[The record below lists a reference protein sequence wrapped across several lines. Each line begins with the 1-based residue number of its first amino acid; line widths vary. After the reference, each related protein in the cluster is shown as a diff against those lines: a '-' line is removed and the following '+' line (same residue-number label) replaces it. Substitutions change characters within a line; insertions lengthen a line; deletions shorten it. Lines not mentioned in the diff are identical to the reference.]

1 MVVKNEL
8 MCPGRKTKRGTT
20 AKTKQMCPGRKTK
33 RGTVA
38 KTKPPCPAGKST
50 KAKGRSYL
58 IKSKLKSLSLYTK
71 TILMIITITLIIN
84 LVAFSQSFCDFY
96 TKHIYRHIANV
107 ISRVTDILPFNLG
120 EMMMYLAMIMVV
132 IMIVALL
139 ALLITLSVRKL
150 AALCNKKGNG
160 LFYMKFKHGVA
171 IYMKVILATIVVTA
185 LIYTLNWFIPFRGT
199 GAQVVAD
206 MNMEA
211 TAKNNAG
218 ANDDTSKKA
227 TVEESAKTNE
237 NESGDKGV
245 GASTQSEYTTEDLFA
260 LRTILVNNINSLAEQ
275 VDRDEN
281 GYIKQDEDMY
291 EEVVKAMQ
299 GLSDIYPILGGYY
312 PKVKL
317 AYCSDILD
325 FMGIGGYTYPYTM
338 EVTINK
344 YTTYMDCGP
353 LVAHEMAHHK
363 GFYTERDA
371 NFISFIAGINS
382 DSKLLAYSSYRYIL
396 SYVTDECYNAAN
408 EMYDK
413 DPEGTLEFLNKQPE
427 LSIRVELDDQHNTEE
442 YQENYEANVNK
453 ALEENV
459 SQAAESVADV
469 GWDTQADLLEEKNYD
484 GVVLMLLKY
493 YFP

>member
-1 MVVKNEL
+1 MFRRALTSKH
-8 MCPGRKTKRGTT
+8 
-20 AKTKQMCPGRKTK
+20 
-33 RGTVA
+33 
-38 KTKPPCPAGKST
+38 T

-84 LVAFSQSFCDFY
+84 LVAFSRSFCDFY
-96 TKHIYRHIANV
+96 TKHIYHHIANV
-107 ISRVTDILPFNLG
+107 ISRVTGILPFNLG
-120 EMMMYLAMIMVV
+120 EIMMYLVMIMAV

-139 ALLITLSVRKL
+139 ALLIVLLVRRL
-150 AALCNKKGNG
+150 AAVYNKKSIG
-160 LFYMKFKHGVA
+160 LFYKKFRHCVA
-171 IYMKVILATIVVTA
+171 VYMKVILATLVVTA
-185 LIYTLNWFIPFRGT
+185 LIYTLNWFIPFRGS

-206 MNMEA
+206 MNVEA
-211 TAKNNAG
+211 TAENNAG
-218 ANDDTSKKA
+218 ANDNISPEATAGERTKANENVSGDNGVDTSD
-227 TVEESAKTNE
+227 ER
-237 NESGDKGV
+237 
-245 GASTQSEYTTEDLFA
+245 EYTTEDLFS
-260 LRTILVNNINSLAEQ
+260 LRAILVNNINSLAEQ

-291 EEVVKAMQ
+291 EEVVKAME
-299 GLSDIYPILGGYY
+299 GLSDIYPILDGYY

-338 EVTINK
+338 EVTVNK
-344 YTTYMDCGP
+344 YTTYMDYGP

-371 NFISFIAGINS
+371 NFISFLAGTNS
-382 DSKLLAYSSYRYIL
+382 DSRLLAYSSYRYIL
-396 SYVTDECYNAAN
+396 SYVTDECYTAAN
-408 EMYDK
+408 EMYNK

-427 LSIRVELDDQHNTEE
+427 LSDQVKLDDQHNIEE
-442 YQENYEANVNK
+442 YQKNYEANVNK

>member
-1 MVVKNEL
+1 MFRRALTSKH
-8 MCPGRKTKRGTT
+8 
-20 AKTKQMCPGRKTK
+20 
-33 RGTVA
+33 
-38 KTKPPCPAGKST
+38 T

-84 LVAFSQSFCDFY
+84 LVAFSRSFCDFY
-96 TKHIYRHIANV
+96 TKHIYHHIANV
-107 ISRVTDILPFNLG
+107 ISRVTGILPFNLG
-120 EMMMYLAMIMVV
+120 EIMMYLVMIMAV

-139 ALLITLSVRKL
+139 ALLIVLLVRRL
-150 AALCNKKGNG
+150 AAVYNKKSIG
-160 LFYMKFKHGVA
+160 LFYKKLRHCVA
-171 IYMKVILATIVVTA
+171 VYMKVILATLVVTA
-185 LIYTLNWFIPFRGT
+185 LIYTLNWFIPFRGS

-206 MNMEA
+206 MNVEA
-211 TAKNNAG
+211 TSGESTK
-218 ANDDTSKKA
+218 ANENMSGDHGVDTSD
-227 TVEESAKTNE
+227 ER
-237 NESGDKGV
+237 
-245 GASTQSEYTTEDLFA
+245 EYTTEDLFS
-260 LRTILVNNINSLAEQ
+260 LRAILINNINSLAEQ

-281 GYIKQDEDMY
+281 GYIKQDENMY
-291 EEVVKAMQ
+291 EEVVKAME
-299 GLSDIYPILGGYY
+299 GLSDIYPILDGYY

-338 EVTINK
+338 EVTVNK
-344 YTTYMDCGP
+344 YTTYMDYGP

-371 NFISFIAGINS
+371 NFIAFLAGTNS
-382 DSKLLAYSSYRYIL
+382 DSGLLAYSSYRYIL
-396 SYVTDECYNAAN
+396 SYVTDECYTAAN
-408 EMYDK
+408 EMYNK
-413 DPEGTLEFLNKQPE
+413 DPEGTLEYLNKQPK
-427 LSIRVELDDQHNTEE
+427 LSALVELDDQHNTEE

>member
-1 MVVKNEL
+1 
-8 MCPGRKTKRGTT
+8 
-20 AKTKQMCPGRKTK
+20 
-33 RGTVA
+33 
-38 KTKPPCPAGKST
+38 
-50 KAKGRSYL
+50 
-58 IKSKLKSLSLYTK
+58 
-71 TILMIITITLIIN
+71 MIITITLIIN
-84 LVAFSQSFCDFY
+84 LVAFSRSFCDFY
-96 TKHIYRHIANV
+96 TKHIYHHIANV
-107 ISRVTDILPFNLG
+107 ISRVTGILPFNLG
-120 EMMMYLAMIMVV
+120 EIMMYLVMIMAV

-139 ALLITLSVRKL
+139 TLFIVLLVRRL
-150 AALCNKKGNG
+150 AAVYNKKSIG
-160 LFYMKFKHGVA
+160 LFYKKFRHCVA
-171 IYMKVILATIVVTA
+171 VYMKVILATLVVTA
-185 LIYTLNWFIPFRGT
+185 LIYTLNWFIPFRGS

-206 MNMEA
+206 MNVEA
-211 TAKNNAG
+211 TTENNAG
-218 ANDDTSKKA
+218 ANDNISPEATAGESTKANENVSGDNGVDTSD
-227 TVEESAKTNE
+227 ER
-237 NESGDKGV
+237 
-245 GASTQSEYTTEDLFA
+245 EYTTEDLFS
-260 LRTILVNNINSLAEQ
+260 LRAILINNINSLAEQ

-291 EEVVKAMQ
+291 EEVVKAME
-299 GLSDIYPILGGYY
+299 GLSDIYPILDGYY

-344 YTTYMDCGP
+344 YTTYMDYGP

-363 GFYTERDA
+363 GFYAERDA
-371 NFISFIAGINS
+371 NFISFLAGTNS
-382 DSKLLAYSSYRYIL
+382 DSRLLAYSSYRYIL
-396 SYVTDECYNAAN
+396 SYVTDECYTAAN
-408 EMYDK
+408 EMYNK

-427 LSIRVELDDQHNTEE
+427 LSGRVKLDDQHNIEE
-442 YQENYEANVNK
+442 YQKNYEANVNK

>member
-1 MVVKNEL
+1 MFRRAL
-8 MCPGRKTKRGTT
+8 IS
-20 AKTKQMCPGRKTK
+20 
-33 RGTVA
+33 
-38 KTKPPCPAGKST
+38 KPT

-84 LVAFSQSFCDFY
+84 LVAFSRSFCDFY
-96 TKHIYRHIANV
+96 TKHIYHHIANV
-107 ISRVTDILPFNLG
+107 ISRVTGILPFNLG
-120 EMMMYLAMIMVV
+120 EIMMYLVMIMAV

-139 ALLITLSVRKL
+139 ALLIVLLVRRL
-150 AALCNKKGNG
+150 AAVYNKKSIG
-160 LFYMKFKHGVA
+160 LFYKKFRHCVA
-171 IYMKVILATIVVTA
+171 VYMKVILATLVVTA
-185 LIYTLNWFIPFRGT
+185 LIYTLNWFIPFRGS

-206 MNMEA
+206 MNVEA
-211 TAKNNAG
+211 TAENNAG
-218 ANDDTSKKA
+218 ANDNISPEATAGESTKANENVSGDNGVDTSD
-227 TVEESAKTNE
+227 ER
-237 NESGDKGV
+237 
-245 GASTQSEYTTEDLFA
+245 EYTTEDLFS
-260 LRTILVNNINSLAEQ
+260 LRAILINNINSLAEQ

-281 GYIKQDEDMY
+281 GYIKQEEDMY
-291 EEVVKAMQ
+291 EEVVKAME
-299 GLSDIYPILGGYY
+299 GLSDIYPILDGYY

-344 YTTYMDCGP
+344 YTTYMDYGP

-371 NFISFIAGINS
+371 NFISFLAGTNS
-382 DSKLLAYSSYRYIL
+382 DSRLLAYSAYRYIL
-396 SYVTDECYNAAN
+396 SYVTDECYTAAN

-427 LSIRVELDDQHNTEE
+427 LSARVKLDDQHNIEE
-442 YQENYEANVNK
+442 YQKNYEANVNK

-459 SQAAESVADV
+459 SRAAKSVADV

>member
-1 MVVKNEL
+1 MFRRAL
-8 MCPGRKTKRGTT
+8 TS
-20 AKTKQMCPGRKTK
+20 
-33 RGTVA
+33 
-38 KTKPPCPAGKST
+38 KPT

-84 LVAFSQSFCDFY
+84 LVAFSRSFCDFY
-96 TKHIYRHIANV
+96 TKHIYHHIANA
-107 ISRVTDILPFNLG
+107 ISRVTGILPFNLG
-120 EMMMYLAMIMVV
+120 EIMMYLVMIMAV

-139 ALLITLSVRKL
+139 ALFIVLLVRRL
-150 AALCNKKGNG
+150 AAVYNKKSIG
-160 LFYMKFKHGVA
+160 LFYKKFRHCVA
-171 IYMKVILATIVVTA
+171 VYMKVILATLVVTA
-185 LIYTLNWFIPFRGT
+185 LIYTLNWFIPFRGS

-206 MNMEA
+206 MNVEA
-211 TAKNNAG
+211 TAENNAG
-218 ANDDTSKKA
+218 ANDNISPEATAGESTKANENVSGDNGVDTSD
-227 TVEESAKTNE
+227 ER
-237 NESGDKGV
+237 
-245 GASTQSEYTTEDLFA
+245 EYTTEDLFT
-260 LRTILVNNINSLAEQ
+260 LRAILINNINSLAEQ

-281 GYIKQDEDMY
+281 GYIKKDEDMY
-291 EEVVKAMQ
+291 EEVVKAME
-299 GLSDIYPILGGYY
+299 GLSDIYPILDGYY

-344 YTTYMDCGP
+344 YTTYMDYGP

-371 NFISFIAGINS
+371 NFISFLAGTNS
-382 DSKLLAYSSYRYIL
+382 DSRLLAYSSYRYIL
-396 SYVTDECYNAAN
+396 SYVTDECYTAAN
-408 EMYDK
+408 EMYNK

-427 LSIRVELDDQHNTEE
+427 LSARVKLDDQHNIEE
-442 YQENYEANVNK
+442 YQKNYEANVNK

>member
-1 MVVKNEL
+1 MFRRAL
-8 MCPGRKTKRGTT
+8 TS
-20 AKTKQMCPGRKTK
+20 
-33 RGTVA
+33 
-38 KTKPPCPAGKST
+38 KPT

-71 TILMIITITLIIN
+71 TILVIITITLIIN
-84 LVAFSQSFCDFY
+84 LVAFSRSFCDFY
-96 TKHIYRHIANV
+96 TKHIYHYIANV
-107 ISRVTDILPFNLG
+107 ISRVTGILPFNLG
-120 EMMMYLAMIMVV
+120 EIMMYLVMFMAV

-139 ALLITLSVRKL
+139 TLFIVLLVRRL
-150 AALCNKKGNG
+150 AAVYNKKSIG
-160 LFYMKFKHGVA
+160 LFYKKFRHCVA
-171 IYMKVILATIVVTA
+171 VYMKVILATLVVTA
-185 LIYTLNWFIPFRGT
+185 LIYTLNWFIPFRGS

-206 MNMEA
+206 MNVEA
-211 TAKNNAG
+211 TAENNAG
-218 ANDDTSKKA
+218 ANDNISPEATAGERIKANENVSDDNGVDTSD
-227 TVEESAKTNE
+227 ER
-237 NESGDKGV
+237 
-245 GASTQSEYTTEDLFA
+245 EYTTEDLFS
-260 LRTILVNNINSLAEQ
+260 LRAILINNINSLAEQ

-281 GYIKQDEDMY
+281 GYIKQEEDMY
-291 EEVVKAMQ
+291 EEVVKAME
-299 GLSDIYPILGGYY
+299 GLSDIYPILDGYY

-344 YTTYMDCGP
+344 YTTYMDYGP

-371 NFISFIAGINS
+371 NFISFLAGTNS
-382 DSKLLAYSSYRYIL
+382 DSRLLAYSSYRYIL
-396 SYVTDECYNAAN
+396 SYVTDECYTAAN
-408 EMYDK
+408 EMYNK

-427 LSIRVELDDQHNTEE
+427 LSARVKLDDQHNIEE
-442 YQENYEANVNK
+442 YQKNYEANVNK

>member
-1 MVVKNEL
+1 MFRRALTSKH
-8 MCPGRKTKRGTT
+8 
-20 AKTKQMCPGRKTK
+20 
-33 RGTVA
+33 
-38 KTKPPCPAGKST
+38 T

-84 LVAFSQSFCDFY
+84 LVAFSRSFCDFY
-96 TKHIYRHIANV
+96 TKHIYHHIANV
-107 ISRVTDILPFNLG
+107 ISRVTGILPFNLG
-120 EMMMYLAMIMVV
+120 EIMMYLVMIMAV

-139 ALLITLSVRKL
+139 ALLIVLSVRRL
-150 AALCNKKGNG
+150 AAVYNRKSIG
-160 LFYMKFKHGVA
+160 LFYKKFRHCVA
-171 IYMKVILATIVVTA
+171 VYMKVILATLVVTA
-185 LIYTLNWFIPFRGT
+185 LIYTLNWFIPFRGS

-206 MNMEA
+206 MNVEA
-211 TAKNNAG
+211 TSGESTK
-218 ANDDTSKKA
+218 ANENMSGDHGVDTSD
-227 TVEESAKTNE
+227 ER
-237 NESGDKGV
+237 
-245 GASTQSEYTTEDLFA
+245 EYTTEDLFS
-260 LRTILVNNINSLAEQ
+260 LRAILINNINSLAEQ

-291 EEVVKAMQ
+291 EEVVKAME
-299 GLSDIYPILGGYY
+299 GLSDIYPILDGYY

-344 YTTYMDCGP
+344 YTTYMDYGP

-371 NFISFIAGINS
+371 NFISFLAGINS

-396 SYVTDECYNAAN
+396 GYVTDECYTAAN
-408 EMYDK
+408 EMYNK
-413 DPEGTLEFLNKQPE
+413 DPEGTLEYLNKQPK
-427 LSIRVELDDQHNTEE
+427 LSALVELDDQHNTEE

>member
-1 MVVKNEL
+1 MFRRALTSKH
-8 MCPGRKTKRGTT
+8 
-20 AKTKQMCPGRKTK
+20 
-33 RGTVA
+33 
-38 KTKPPCPAGKST
+38 T

-84 LVAFSQSFCDFY
+84 LVAFSRSFCDFY
-96 TKHIYRHIANV
+96 TKHIYHHIANV
-107 ISRVTDILPFNLG
+107 ISRVTGILPFNLG
-120 EMMMYLAMIMVV
+120 EIMMYLVMIMAV

-139 ALLITLSVRKL
+139 ALLIVLLVRRL
-150 AALCNKKGNG
+150 AAVYNKKSIG
-160 LFYMKFKHGVA
+160 LFYKKFRHCVA
-171 IYMKVILATIVVTA
+171 VYMKVILATLVVTA
-185 LIYTLNWFIPFRGT
+185 LIYTLNWFIPFRGS

-206 MNMEA
+206 MNVEA
-211 TAKNNAG
+211 TSGESTK
-218 ANDDTSKKA
+218 ANENMSGDHGVDTSD
-227 TVEESAKTNE
+227 ER
-237 NESGDKGV
+237 
-245 GASTQSEYTTEDLFA
+245 EYTTEDLFS
-260 LRTILVNNINSLAEQ
+260 LRAILINNINSLAEQ

-291 EEVVKAMQ
+291 EEVVKAME
-299 GLSDIYPILGGYY
+299 GLSDIYPILDGYY

-344 YTTYMDCGP
+344 YTTYMDYGP

-371 NFISFIAGINS
+371 NFIAFLAGTNS
-382 DSKLLAYSSYRYIL
+382 DSGLLAYSSYRYIL
-396 SYVTDECYNAAN
+396 GYVTDECYNAAN

-413 DPEGTLEFLNKQPE
+413 DPEGTLEYLNKQPK
-427 LSIRVELDDQHNTEE
+427 LSALVELDDQHNTEE

>member
-1 MVVKNEL
+1 MFRRAL
-8 MCPGRKTKRGTT
+8 IS
-20 AKTKQMCPGRKTK
+20 
-33 RGTVA
+33 
-38 KTKPPCPAGKST
+38 KPT

-84 LVAFSQSFCDFY
+84 LVAFSRSFCDFY
-96 TKHIYRHIANV
+96 TKHIYHHIANV
-107 ISRVTDILPFNLG
+107 ISRVTGILPFNLG
-120 EMMMYLAMIMVV
+120 EIMMYLVMIMAV

-139 ALLITLSVRKL
+139 AFLIVLLVRRL
-150 AALCNKKGNG
+150 AAVYNKKSIG
-160 LFYMKFKHGVA
+160 LFYKKFRHCVA
-171 IYMKVILATIVVTA
+171 VYMKVILATLVVTA
-185 LIYTLNWFIPFRGT
+185 LIYTLNWFIPFRGS

-206 MNMEA
+206 MNVEA
-211 TAKNNAG
+211 TAENNAG
-218 ANDDTSKKA
+218 ANDNISPEATAGESTKANENVSDDNGVDTSD
-227 TVEESAKTNE
+227 ER
-237 NESGDKGV
+237 
-245 GASTQSEYTTEDLFA
+245 EYTTEDLFS
-260 LRTILVNNINSLAEQ
+260 LRAILINNINSLAEQ

-281 GYIKQDEDMY
+281 GYIKQEEDMY
-291 EEVVKAMQ
+291 EEVVKAME
-299 GLSDIYPILGGYY
+299 GLSDIYPILDGYY

-344 YTTYMDCGP
+344 YTTYMDYGP

-371 NFISFIAGINS
+371 NFISFLAGMNS
-382 DSKLLAYSSYRYIL
+382 DSRLLAYSSYRYIL
-396 SYVTDECYNAAN
+396 SYVTDECYTAAN
-408 EMYDK
+408 EMYNK

-427 LSIRVELDDQHNTEE
+427 LSARVKLDDQHNIEE
-442 YQENYEANVNK
+442 YQKNYEANVNK

-459 SQAAESVADV
+459 SRAAKSVADV

>member
-1 MVVKNEL
+1 
-8 MCPGRKTKRGTT
+8 
-20 AKTKQMCPGRKTK
+20 
-33 RGTVA
+33 
-38 KTKPPCPAGKST
+38 
-50 KAKGRSYL
+50 
-58 IKSKLKSLSLYTK
+58 
-71 TILMIITITLIIN
+71 MIITITLIIN
-84 LVAFSQSFCDFY
+84 LVAFSRSFCDFY
-96 TKHIYRHIANV
+96 TKHIYHHIANV
-107 ISRVTDILPFNLG
+107 ISRVTGILPFNLG
-120 EMMMYLAMIMVV
+120 EIMMYLVMIMAV

-139 ALLITLSVRKL
+139 ALLIVLLVRRL
-150 AALCNKKGNG
+150 AAVYNKKSIG
-160 LFYMKFKHGVA
+160 LFYKKFRHCVA
-171 IYMKVILATIVVTA
+171 VYMKVILATLVVTA
-185 LIYTLNWFIPFRGT
+185 LIYTLNWFIPFRGS

-206 MNMEA
+206 MNVEA
-211 TAKNNAG
+211 TAGESTK
-218 ANDDTSKKA
+218 ANENVSGDNGVDTSD
-227 TVEESAKTNE
+227 ER
-237 NESGDKGV
+237 
-245 GASTQSEYTTEDLFA
+245 EYTTEDLFS
-260 LRTILVNNINSLAEQ
+260 LRAILINNINSLAEQ

-291 EEVVKAMQ
+291 EEVVKAME
-299 GLSDIYPILGGYY
+299 GLSDIYPILDGYY

-344 YTTYMDCGP
+344 YTTYMDYGP

-363 GFYTERDA
+363 GFYAERDA
-371 NFISFIAGINS
+371 NFISFLAGTNS
-382 DSKLLAYSSYRYIL
+382 DSRLLAYSSYRYIL
-396 SYVTDECYNAAN
+396 SYVTDECYTAAN
-408 EMYDK
+408 EMYNK

-427 LSIRVELDDQHNTEE
+427 LSGRVKLDDQHNIEE
-442 YQENYEANVNK
+442 YQKNYEANVNK

>member
-1 MVVKNEL
+1 
-8 MCPGRKTKRGTT
+8 
-20 AKTKQMCPGRKTK
+20 
-33 RGTVA
+33 
-38 KTKPPCPAGKST
+38 
-50 KAKGRSYL
+50 
-58 IKSKLKSLSLYTK
+58 
-71 TILMIITITLIIN
+71 
-84 LVAFSQSFCDFY
+84 
-96 TKHIYRHIANV
+96 
-107 ISRVTDILPFNLG
+107 
-120 EMMMYLAMIMVV
+120 MMYLVMIMAV

-139 ALLITLSVRKL
+139 TLFIVLLVRRL
-150 AALCNKKGNG
+150 AAVYNKKSIG
-160 LFYMKFKHGVA
+160 LFYKKFRHCVA
-171 IYMKVILATIVVTA
+171 VYMKVILATLVVTA
-185 LIYTLNWFIPFRGT
+185 LIYTLNWFIPFRGS

-206 MNMEA
+206 MNVEA
-211 TAKNNAG
+211 TTENNAG
-218 ANDDTSKKA
+218 ANDNISPEATAGESTKANENVSGDNGVDTSD
-227 TVEESAKTNE
+227 ER
-237 NESGDKGV
+237 
-245 GASTQSEYTTEDLFA
+245 EYTTEDLFS
-260 LRTILVNNINSLAEQ
+260 LRAILINNINSLAEQ

-291 EEVVKAMQ
+291 EEVVKAME
-299 GLSDIYPILGGYY
+299 GLSDIYPILDGYY

-344 YTTYMDCGP
+344 YTTYMDYGP

-363 GFYTERDA
+363 GFYAERDA
-371 NFISFIAGINS
+371 NFISFLAGTNS
-382 DSKLLAYSSYRYIL
+382 DSRLLAYSSYRYIL
-396 SYVTDECYNAAN
+396 SYVTDECYTAAN
-408 EMYDK
+408 EMYNK

-427 LSIRVELDDQHNTEE
+427 LSGRVKLDDQHNIEE
-442 YQENYEANVNK
+442 YQKNYEANVNK

>member
-1 MVVKNEL
+1 MFRRALTSKH
-8 MCPGRKTKRGTT
+8 
-20 AKTKQMCPGRKTK
+20 
-33 RGTVA
+33 
-38 KTKPPCPAGKST
+38 T

-84 LVAFSQSFCDFY
+84 LVAFSRSFCDFY
-96 TKHIYRHIANV
+96 TKHIYHHIANV
-107 ISRVTDILPFNLG
+107 ISRVTGILPFNLG
-120 EMMMYLAMIMVV
+120 EIMMYLVMIMAV

-139 ALLITLSVRKL
+139 ALLIVLLVRRL
-150 AALCNKKGNG
+150 AAVYNKKSIG
-160 LFYMKFKHGVA
+160 LFYKKFRHCVA
-171 IYMKVILATIVVTA
+171 VYMKVILATLVVTA
-185 LIYTLNWFIPFRGT
+185 LIYTLNWFIPFRGS

-206 MNMEA
+206 MNVEA
-211 TAKNNAG
+211 TSGESTK
-218 ANDDTSKKA
+218 ANENMSGDHGVDTSD
-227 TVEESAKTNE
+227 ER
-237 NESGDKGV
+237 
-245 GASTQSEYTTEDLFA
+245 EYTTEDLFS
-260 LRTILVNNINSLAEQ
+260 LRAILINNINSLAEQ

-291 EEVVKAMQ
+291 EEVVKAME
-299 GLSDIYPILGGYY
+299 GLSDIYPILDGYY

-338 EVTINK
+338 EVTVNK
-344 YTTYMDCGP
+344 YTTYMDYGP

-371 NFISFIAGINS
+371 NFISFLAGTNS
-382 DSKLLAYSSYRYIL
+382 DSRLLAYSSYRYIL
-396 SYVTDECYNAAN
+396 SYVTDECYTAAN
-408 EMYDK
+408 EMYNK

-427 LSIRVELDDQHNTEE
+427 LSARVKLDDQHNIEE

>member
-1 MVVKNEL
+1 MFRRAL
-8 MCPGRKTKRGTT
+8 TS
-20 AKTKQMCPGRKTK
+20 
-33 RGTVA
+33 
-38 KTKPPCPAGKST
+38 KPT

-84 LVAFSQSFCDFY
+84 LVAFSRSFCDFY
-96 TKHIYRHIANV
+96 TKHIYHYIANV
-107 ISRVTDILPFNLG
+107 ISRVTGILPFNLG
-120 EMMMYLAMIMVV
+120 EIMMYLVM

-139 ALLITLSVRKL
+139 AFLIVLLVRRL
-150 AALCNKKGNG
+150 AAVYNKKSIG
-160 LFYMKFKHGVA
+160 LFYKKFRHCVA
-171 IYMKVILATIVVTA
+171 VYMKVILATLVVTA
-185 LIYTLNWFIPFRGT
+185 LIYTLNWFIPFRGS

-206 MNMEA
+206 MNVEA
-211 TAKNNAG
+211 TAGESTK
-218 ANDDTSKKA
+218 ANENVSDDNGVDTSD
-227 TVEESAKTNE
+227 ER
-237 NESGDKGV
+237 
-245 GASTQSEYTTEDLFA
+245 EYTTEDLFS
-260 LRTILVNNINSLAEQ
+260 LRAILINNINSLAEQ

-281 GYIKQDEDMY
+281 SYIKQEEDMY
-291 EEVVKAMQ
+291 EEVVKAME
-299 GLSDIYPILGGYY
+299 GLSDIYPILDGYY

-344 YTTYMDCGP
+344 YTTYMDYGP

-371 NFISFIAGINS
+371 NFISFLAGTNS
-382 DSKLLAYSSYRYIL
+382 DSRLLAYSSYRYIL
-396 SYVTDECYNAAN
+396 SYVTDECYTAAN
-408 EMYDK
+408 EMYNK

-427 LSIRVELDDQHNTEE
+427 LSARVKLDDQHNIEE
-442 YQENYEANVNK
+442 YQKNYEANVNK

-459 SQAAESVADV
+459 SRAAKSVADV

>member
-1 MVVKNEL
+1 MFRRALTSKH
-8 MCPGRKTKRGTT
+8 
-20 AKTKQMCPGRKTK
+20 
-33 RGTVA
+33 
-38 KTKPPCPAGKST
+38 T

-84 LVAFSQSFCDFY
+84 LVAFSRSFCDFY
-96 TKHIYRHIANV
+96 TKHIYHHIANV
-107 ISRVTDILPFNLG
+107 ISRVTGILPFNLG
-120 EMMMYLAMIMVV
+120 EIMMYLVMIMAV

-139 ALLITLSVRKL
+139 ALLIVLLVRRL
-150 AALCNKKGNG
+150 AAVYKKKSIG
-160 LFYMKFKHGVA
+160 LFYKKFRHCVA
-171 IYMKVILATIVVTA
+171 VYMKVILATLVVTA
-185 LIYTLNWFIPFRGT
+185 LIYTLNWFIPFRGS

-206 MNMEA
+206 MNVEA
-211 TAKNNAG
+211 TAENNAR
-218 ANDDTSKKA
+218 ANDNISPEATAGESTKANENVSGDNGVDTSD
-227 TVEESAKTNE
+227 ER
-237 NESGDKGV
+237 
-245 GASTQSEYTTEDLFA
+245 EYTTEDLFF
-260 LRTILVNNINSLAEQ
+260 LRAILINNINSLAEQ

-291 EEVVKAMQ
+291 EEVVKAME
-299 GLSDIYPILGGYY
+299 GLSDIYPILDGYY

-338 EVTINK
+338 EVTVNK
-344 YTTYMDCGP
+344 YTTYMDYGP

-371 NFISFIAGINS
+371 NFISFLAGTNS
-382 DSKLLAYSSYRYIL
+382 DSRLLAYSSYRYIL
-396 SYVTDECYNAAN
+396 SYVTDECYTAAN
-408 EMYDK
+408 EMYNK

-427 LSIRVELDDQHNTEE
+427 LSARVKLDDQHNIEE

-459 SQAAESVADV
+459 SQAAGSVADV
-469 GWDTQADLLEEKNYD
+469 GWDTQADLLEEKNYG

>member
-1 MVVKNEL
+1 MFRRALTSKL
-8 MCPGRKTKRGTT
+8 
-20 AKTKQMCPGRKTK
+20 
-33 RGTVA
+33 
-38 KTKPPCPAGKST
+38 T

-84 LVAFSQSFCDFY
+84 LVAFSRSFCDFY
-96 TKHIYRHIANV
+96 TKHIYHHIANV
-107 ISRVTDILPFNLG
+107 ISRVTGILPFNLG
-120 EMMMYLAMIMVV
+120 EIMMYLVMIMAV

-139 ALLITLSVRKL
+139 ALLIVLLVRRL
-150 AALCNKKGNG
+150 AAVYNKKSIG
-160 LFYMKFKHGVA
+160 LFYKKFRHCVA
-171 IYMKVILATIVVTA
+171 VYMKVILATLVVTA
-185 LIYTLNWFIPFRGT
+185 LIYTLNWFIPFRGS

-206 MNMEA
+206 MNVEA
-211 TAKNNAG
+211 TAENNAG
-218 ANDDTSKKA
+218 ANDNISPEATVGESTKANENVSGDNGVDTSD
-227 TVEESAKTNE
+227 ER
-237 NESGDKGV
+237 
-245 GASTQSEYTTEDLFA
+245 EYTTEDLFS
-260 LRTILVNNINSLAEQ
+260 LRAILINNINSLAEQ

-291 EEVVKAMQ
+291 EEVVKAME
-299 GLSDIYPILGGYY
+299 GLSDIYPILDGYY
-312 PKVKL
+312 PNVKL

-344 YTTYMDCGP
+344 YTTYMDYGP

-371 NFISFIAGINS
+371 NFISFLAGTNS
-382 DSKLLAYSSYRYIL
+382 DSRLLAYSSYRYIL
-396 SYVTDECYNAAN
+396 SYVTDECYTAAN
-408 EMYDK
+408 EMYNK

-427 LSIRVELDDQHNTEE
+427 LSDRVKLDDQHNIEE
-442 YQENYEANVNK
+442 YQKNYEANVNK

>member
-1 MVVKNEL
+1 MFRRALTSKH
-8 MCPGRKTKRGTT
+8 
-20 AKTKQMCPGRKTK
+20 
-33 RGTVA
+33 
-38 KTKPPCPAGKST
+38 T

-84 LVAFSQSFCDFY
+84 LVAFSRSFCDFY
-96 TKHIYRHIANV
+96 TKHIYHHIANV
-107 ISRVTDILPFNLG
+107 ISRVTGILPFNLG
-120 EMMMYLAMIMVV
+120 EIMMYLVMIMAV

-139 ALLITLSVRKL
+139 ALLIVLLVRRL
-150 AALCNKKGNG
+150 AAVYNKKSIG
-160 LFYMKFKHGVA
+160 LFYKKFRHCVSV
-171 IYMKVILATIVVTA
+171 YMKVILATLVVTA
-185 LIYTLNWFIPFRGT
+185 LIYTLNWFIPFRGS

-206 MNMEA
+206 MNVEA
-211 TAKNNAG
+211 TAENNAG
-218 ANDDTSKKA
+218 ANDNISPEATAGESTKANENVSGDNGVDTSD
-227 TVEESAKTNE
+227 ER
-237 NESGDKGV
+237 
-245 GASTQSEYTTEDLFA
+245 EYTTEDLFS
-260 LRTILVNNINSLAEQ
+260 LRAILINNINSLAEQ

-291 EEVVKAMQ
+291 EEVVKAMK
-299 GLSDIYPILGGYY
+299 GLSDIYPILDGYY

-344 YTTYMDCGP
+344 YTTYMDYGP

-363 GFYTERDA
+363 GFYAERDA
-371 NFISFIAGINS
+371 NFISFLAGTNS
-382 DSKLLAYSSYRYIL
+382 DSRLLAYSSYRYIL
-396 SYVTDECYNAAN
+396 SYVTDECYTAAN
-408 EMYDK
+408 EMYNK

-427 LSIRVELDDQHNTEE
+427 LSDRVKLDDQHNIEE
-442 YQENYEANVNK
+442 YQKNYEANVNK

>member
-1 MVVKNEL
+1 
-8 MCPGRKTKRGTT
+8 
-20 AKTKQMCPGRKTK
+20 
-33 RGTVA
+33 
-38 KTKPPCPAGKST
+38 
-50 KAKGRSYL
+50 
-58 IKSKLKSLSLYTK
+58 
-71 TILMIITITLIIN
+71 MIITITLIIN
-84 LVAFSQSFCDFY
+84 LVAFSRSFCDFY
-96 TKHIYRHIANV
+96 TKHIYHHIANV
-107 ISRVTDILPFNLG
+107 ISRVTGILPFNLG
-120 EMMMYLAMIMVV
+120 EIVMYLVMIMAV

-139 ALLITLSVRKL
+139 AFLIVLLVRRL
-150 AALCNKKGNG
+150 AAVYNKKSIG
-160 LFYMKFKHGVA
+160 LFYKKFRHCVA
-171 IYMKVILATIVVTA
+171 VYMKVILATLVVTA
-185 LIYTLNWFIPFRGT
+185 LIYTLNWFIPFRGS

-206 MNMEA
+206 MNVEA
-211 TAKNNAG
+211 TAGESTK
-218 ANDDTSKKA
+218 ANENVSDDNGVDTSD
-227 TVEESAKTNE
+227 ER
-237 NESGDKGV
+237 
-245 GASTQSEYTTEDLFA
+245 EYTTEDLFS
-260 LRTILVNNINSLAEQ
+260 LRAILINNINSLAEQ

-281 GYIKQDEDMY
+281 GYIKQEEDMY
-291 EEVVKAMQ
+291 EEVVKAME
-299 GLSDIYPILGGYY
+299 GLSDIYPILDGYY

-344 YTTYMDCGP
+344 YTTYMDYGP

-371 NFISFIAGINS
+371 NFISFLAGTNS
-382 DSKLLAYSSYRYIL
+382 DSRLLAYSSYRYIL
-396 SYVTDECYNAAN
+396 SYVTDECYTAAN

-427 LSIRVELDDQHNTEE
+427 LSARVKLDDQHNIEE
-442 YQENYEANVNK
+442 YQKNYEANVNK

-459 SQAAESVADV
+459 SRTAESVADV

>member
-1 MVVKNEL
+1 MFRRALTSKH
-8 MCPGRKTKRGTT
+8 
-20 AKTKQMCPGRKTK
+20 
-33 RGTVA
+33 
-38 KTKPPCPAGKST
+38 T

-84 LVAFSQSFCDFY
+84 LVAFSRSFCDFY
-96 TKHIYRHIANV
+96 TKHIYHHIANV
-107 ISRVTDILPFNLG
+107 ISRVTGILPFNLG
-120 EMMMYLAMIMVV
+120 EIMMYLVMIMAV
-132 IMIVALL
+132 IMIVALV
-139 ALLITLSVRKL
+139 ALLIVLLVRRL
-150 AALCNKKGNG
+150 AAVYNRKSIR
-160 LFYMKFKHGVA
+160 LFYKKFRHCVA
-171 IYMKVILATIVVTA
+171 VYMKVILATLVVTA
-185 LIYTLNWFIPFRGT
+185 LIYTLNWFIPFRGS

-206 MNMEA
+206 MNVEA
-211 TAKNNAG
+211 TAENNAG
-218 ANDDTSKKA
+218 ANDKISPEATAGESIKANENMSGNHGVDTSD
-227 TVEESAKTNE
+227 ER
-237 NESGDKGV
+237 
-245 GASTQSEYTTEDLFA
+245 EYTTEDLFS
-260 LRTILVNNINSLAEQ
+260 LRAILVNNINSLAEQ

-281 GYIKQDEDMY
+281 GYIKQDENMY
-291 EEVVKAMQ
+291 EEVVKAME
-299 GLSDIYPILGGYY
+299 GLSDIYPILDGYY

-344 YTTYMDCGP
+344 YTTYMDYGP

-371 NFISFIAGINS
+371 NFIAFLAGTNS
-382 DSKLLAYSSYRYIL
+382 DSGLLAYSSYRYIL
-396 SYVTDECYNAAN
+396 SYVTDECYTAAN
-408 EMYDK
+408 EMYNK
-413 DPEGTLEFLNKQPE
+413 DPEGTLEFLNKQPK
-427 LSIRVELDDQHNTEE
+427 LSARVKLDDQHNIEE

-459 SQAAESVADV
+459 SQAAGSVADV

>member
-1 MVVKNEL
+1 MFRRALTSKH
-8 MCPGRKTKRGTT
+8 
-20 AKTKQMCPGRKTK
+20 
-33 RGTVA
+33 
-38 KTKPPCPAGKST
+38 T

-84 LVAFSQSFCDFY
+84 LVAFSRSFCDFY
-96 TKHIYRHIANV
+96 TKHIYHHIANV
-107 ISRVTDILPFNLG
+107 ISRVTGILPFNLG
-120 EMMMYLAMIMVV
+120 EIMMYLVMIMAV

-139 ALLITLSVRKL
+139 ALLIVLSVRRL
-150 AALCNKKGNG
+150 AAVYNKKSIG
-160 LFYMKFKHGVA
+160 LFYKKFRHCVA
-171 IYMKVILATIVVTA
+171 VYMKVILATLVVTA
-185 LIYTLNWFIPFRGT
+185 LIYTLNWFIPFRGS

-206 MNMEA
+206 MNVEA
-211 TAKNNAG
+211 TSGESTK
-218 ANDDTSKKA
+218 ANENMSGDHGVDTSD
-227 TVEESAKTNE
+227 ER
-237 NESGDKGV
+237 
-245 GASTQSEYTTEDLFA
+245 EYTTEDLFS
-260 LRTILVNNINSLAEQ
+260 LRAILINNINSLAEQ

-281 GYIKQDEDMY
+281 GYIKQDENMY
-291 EEVVKAMQ
+291 EEVVKAME
-299 GLSDIYPILGGYY
+299 GLSDIYPILDGYY

-338 EVTINK
+338 EVTVNK
-344 YTTYMDCGP
+344 YTTYMDYGP

-371 NFISFIAGINS
+371 NFISFLAGTNS
-382 DSKLLAYSSYRYIL
+382 DSRLLAYSSYRYIL
-396 SYVTDECYNAAN
+396 SYVTDECYTAAN
-408 EMYDK
+408 EMYNK

-427 LSIRVELDDQHNTEE
+427 LSARVKLDDQHNIEE

-459 SQAAESVADV
+459 SQAAGSVADV
-469 GWDTQADLLEEKNYD
+469 GWDTQADLLEEKNYG

>member
-1 MVVKNEL
+1 MIK
-8 MCPGRKTKRGTT
+8 
-20 AKTKQMCPGRKTK
+20 
-33 RGTVA
+33 
-38 KTKPPCPAGKST
+38 GKF
-50 KAKGRSYL
+50 
-58 IKSKLKSLSLYTK
+58 KSLSLYTK
-71 TILMIITITLIIN
+71 TILIIIAITLIMN
-84 LVAFSQSFCDFY
+84 LVAFSRNLCDFY
-96 TKHIYRHIANV
+96 TKHIYYHIAN
-107 ISRVTDILPFNLG
+107 ILGRFTDVLPFNLG
-120 EMMMYLAMIMVV
+120 EIMMYLAIIMAAIV
-132 IMIVALL
+132 IVALL
-139 ALLITLSVRKL
+139 ALLIAGAVRKL
-150 AALCNKKGNG
+150 VAVYNKKSIGI
-160 LFYMKFKHGVA
+160 FYKKFKHCVA
-171 IYMKVILATIVVTA
+171 VYMKVILAMLVVAA

-211 TAKNNAG
+211 TAENNAG
-218 ANDDTSKKA
+218 ANYNTSSEVTAGETAKANENVSGDDGVDTSD
-227 TVEESAKTNE
+227 ER
-237 NESGDKGV
+237 
-245 GASTQSEYTTEDLFA
+245 EYTTEDLFN
-260 LRTILVNNINSLAEQ
+260 LRAILINNINSLAEQ

-291 EEVVKAMQ
+291 EEVVKAME
-299 GLSDIYPILGGYY
+299 GLSDIYPILDGYY

-344 YTTYMDCGP
+344 YTTYMDYGP

-371 NFISFIAGINS
+371 NFISFLAGTNS
-382 DSKLLAYSSYRYIL
+382 DSRLLAYSSYRYIL

-427 LSIRVELDDQHNTEE
+427 LSALVEFDDQHNAEE

-459 SQAAESVADV
+459 SRAAESVADV
-469 GWDTQADLLEEKNYD
+469 GWDTQADLLEEKNYG

>member
-1 MVVKNEL
+1 
-8 MCPGRKTKRGTT
+8 
-20 AKTKQMCPGRKTK
+20 
-33 RGTVA
+33 
-38 KTKPPCPAGKST
+38 
-50 KAKGRSYL
+50 
-58 IKSKLKSLSLYTK
+58 
-71 TILMIITITLIIN
+71 MIITITLIIN
-84 LVAFSQSFCDFY
+84 LVAFSRSFCDFY
-96 TKHIYRHIANV
+96 TKHIYHHIANV
-107 ISRVTDILPFNLG
+107 ISRVTGILPFNLG
-120 EMMMYLAMIMVV
+120 EIMMYLVMSMAV

-139 ALLITLSVRKL
+139 ALLIVLLVRRL
-150 AALCNKKGNG
+150 AAVYNKKSIG
-160 LFYMKFKHGVA
+160 LFYKKFRHCVA
-171 IYMKVILATIVVTA
+171 VYMKVILATLVVTA
-185 LIYTLNWFIPFRGT
+185 LIYTLNWFIPFRGS

-206 MNMEA
+206 MNVEA
-211 TAKNNAG
+211 TAENNAG
-218 ANDDTSKKA
+218 ANDNISPEVTAGERAKANENVSGDNGVDTSD
-227 TVEESAKTNE
+227 ER
-237 NESGDKGV
+237 
-245 GASTQSEYTTEDLFA
+245 EYTTEDLFS
-260 LRTILVNNINSLAEQ
+260 LRAILINNINSLAEQ

-281 GYIKQDEDMY
+281 GYIKQEEDMY
-291 EEVVKAMQ
+291 EEVVKAME
-299 GLSDIYPILGGYY
+299 GLSDIYPILDGYY

-344 YTTYMDCGP
+344 YTTYMDYGP

-371 NFISFIAGINS
+371 NFISFLAGTNS
-382 DSKLLAYSSYRYIL
+382 DSRLLAYSSYRYIL
-396 SYVTDECYNAAN
+396 SYVTDECYTSAN

-427 LSIRVELDDQHNTEE
+427 LSARVKLDDQHNIEE
-442 YQENYEANVNK
+442 YQKNYEANVNK

-459 SQAAESVADV
+459 SRAAKSVADV

>member
-1 MVVKNEL
+1 MFRRALTSKH
-8 MCPGRKTKRGTT
+8 
-20 AKTKQMCPGRKTK
+20 
-33 RGTVA
+33 
-38 KTKPPCPAGKST
+38 T

-84 LVAFSQSFCDFY
+84 LVAFSRSFCDFY
-96 TKHIYRHIANV
+96 TKHIYHHIANV
-107 ISRVTDILPFNLG
+107 ISRVTGILPFNLG
-120 EMMMYLAMIMVV
+120 EIMMYLVMIMAV

-139 ALLITLSVRKL
+139 ALLIVLLVRRL
-150 AALCNKKGNG
+150 AAVYNKKSIG
-160 LFYMKFKHGVA
+160 LFYKKFRHCVA
-171 IYMKVILATIVVTA
+171 VYMKVILATLVVTA
-185 LIYTLNWFIPFRGT
+185 LIYTLNWFIPFRGS
-199 GAQVVAD
+199 GAQLVAD
-206 MNMEA
+206 MNVEA
-211 TAKNNAG
+211 TSGESTK
-218 ANDDTSKKA
+218 ANENMSGDHGVDTSD
-227 TVEESAKTNE
+227 ER
-237 NESGDKGV
+237 
-245 GASTQSEYTTEDLFA
+245 EYTTEDLFS
-260 LRTILVNNINSLAEQ
+260 LRAILVNNINSLAEQ

-291 EEVVKAMQ
+291 EEVVKAME
-299 GLSDIYPILGGYY
+299 GLSDIYPILDGYY

-338 EVTINK
+338 EVTVNK
-344 YTTYMDCGP
+344 YTTYMDYGP

-371 NFISFIAGINS
+371 NFISFLAGTNS
-382 DSKLLAYSSYRYIL
+382 DSRLLAYSSYRYIL

-427 LSIRVELDDQHNTEE
+427 LSARVKLDDQHNIEE

>member
-1 MVVKNEL
+1 MFRCALASKH
-8 MCPGRKTKRGTT
+8 
-20 AKTKQMCPGRKTK
+20 
-33 RGTVA
+33 
-38 KTKPPCPAGKST
+38 T

-84 LVAFSQSFCDFY
+84 LVAFSRSFCDFY
-96 TKHIYRHIANV
+96 TKHIYYHIAN
-107 ISRVTDILPFNLG
+107 ILGRFTDVLPFNLG
-120 EMMMYLAMIMVV
+120 EIMMYLVMIMAV

-139 ALLITLSVRKL
+139 ALLIVLLVRRI
-150 AALCNKKGNG
+150 AAVYNKKSIG
-160 LFYMKFKHGVA
+160 LFYKKFRHCVA
-171 IYMKVILATIVVTA
+171 VYMKVILAMLVVAA

-211 TAKNNAG
+211 TAENNGG
-218 ANDDTSKKA
+218 ANYNTSSEVTAGETAKANENVNGDDGVDTSD
-227 TVEESAKTNE
+227 ER
-237 NESGDKGV
+237 
-245 GASTQSEYTTEDLFA
+245 EYTTEDLFN
-260 LRTILVNNINSLAEQ
+260 LRAILINNINSLAEQ

-291 EEVVKAMQ
+291 EEVVKAME
-299 GLSDIYPILGGYY
+299 GLSDIYPILDGYY

-338 EVTINK
+338 EVTVNK
-344 YTTYMDCGP
+344 YTTYMDYGP

-371 NFISFIAGINS
+371 NFISFLAGTNS
-382 DSKLLAYSSYRYIL
+382 DSGLLAYSSYRYIL
-396 SYVTDECYNAAN
+396 SYVTDECYTAAN
-408 EMYDK
+408 EMYNK

-427 LSIRVELDDQHNTEE
+427 LSARVKLDDQHNIEE

-459 SQAAESVADV
+459 SQAAGSVADV
-469 GWDTQADLLEEKNYD
+469 GWDTQADLLEEKNYG

>member
-1 MVVKNEL
+1 MFRRALTSKH
-8 MCPGRKTKRGTT
+8 
-20 AKTKQMCPGRKTK
+20 
-33 RGTVA
+33 
-38 KTKPPCPAGKST
+38 T

-84 LVAFSQSFCDFY
+84 LVAFSRSFCDFY
-96 TKHIYRHIANV
+96 TKHIYHHIANV
-107 ISRVTDILPFNLG
+107 ISRVTGILPFNLG
-120 EMMMYLAMIMVV
+120 EIMMYLVMIMAV

-139 ALLITLSVRKL
+139 ALLIVLSVRRL
-150 AALCNKKGNG
+150 AAVYNRKSIG
-160 LFYMKFKHGVA
+160 LFYKKFRHCVA
-171 IYMKVILATIVVTA
+171 VYMKVILATLVVTA
-185 LIYTLNWFIPFRGT
+185 LIYTLNWFIPFRGS

-206 MNMEA
+206 MNVEA
-211 TAKNNAG
+211 TSGESTK
-218 ANDDTSKKA
+218 ANENMSGDHGVDTSD
-227 TVEESAKTNE
+227 ER
-237 NESGDKGV
+237 
-245 GASTQSEYTTEDLFA
+245 EYTTEDLFS
-260 LRTILVNNINSLAEQ
+260 LRAILINNINSLAEQ

-281 GYIKQDEDMY
+281 GYIKQDENMY
-291 EEVVKAMQ
+291 EEVVKAME
-299 GLSDIYPILGGYY
+299 GLSDIYPILDGYY

-344 YTTYMDCGP
+344 YTTYMDYGP

-371 NFISFIAGINS
+371 NFISFLAGINS
-382 DSKLLAYSSYRYIL
+382 DSRLLAYSSYRYIL

-427 LSIRVELDDQHNTEE
+427 LSVRVKLDDQHNIEE

-459 SQAAESVADV
+459 SQAAGSVADV
-469 GWDTQADLLEEKNYD
+469 GWDTQADLLEEKNYG

>member
-1 MVVKNEL
+1 
-8 MCPGRKTKRGTT
+8 
-20 AKTKQMCPGRKTK
+20 
-33 RGTVA
+33 
-38 KTKPPCPAGKST
+38 
-50 KAKGRSYL
+50 
-58 IKSKLKSLSLYTK
+58 
-71 TILMIITITLIIN
+71 
-84 LVAFSQSFCDFY
+84 
-96 TKHIYRHIANV
+96 
-107 ISRVTDILPFNLG
+107 
-120 EMMMYLAMIMVV
+120 MMYLVMIMAV

-139 ALLITLSVRKL
+139 ALLIVLLVRRL
-150 AALCNKKGNG
+150 AAVYNKKSIG
-160 LFYMKFKHGVA
+160 LFYKKFRHCVA
-171 IYMKVILATIVVTA
+171 VYMKVILAMLVVTA
-185 LIYTLNWFIPFRGT
+185 LIYTLNWFIPFRGS

-206 MNMEA
+206 MNVEA
-211 TAKNNAG
+211 IAENNAG
-218 ANDDTSKKA
+218 ANDNISPEA
-227 TVEESAKTNE
+227 TVGESTKANE
-237 NESGDKGV
+237 NVSGDKGV
-245 GASTQSEYTTEDLFA
+245 DTSDEREYTTEDLFS
-260 LRTILVNNINSLAEQ
+260 LRAILINNINSLAEQ

-291 EEVVKAMQ
+291 EEVVKAME
-299 GLSDIYPILGGYY
+299 GLSDIYPILDGYY

-344 YTTYMDCGP
+344 YTTYMDYGP

-371 NFISFIAGINS
+371 NFISFLAGTNS
-382 DSKLLAYSSYRYIL
+382 DSRLLAYSSYRYIL
-396 SYVTDECYNAAN
+396 SYVTDECYTAAN
-408 EMYDK
+408 EMYNK

-427 LSIRVELDDQHNTEE
+427 LSGRGKLDDQHNIEE

>member
-1 MVVKNEL
+1 
-8 MCPGRKTKRGTT
+8 
-20 AKTKQMCPGRKTK
+20 
-33 RGTVA
+33 
-38 KTKPPCPAGKST
+38 
-50 KAKGRSYL
+50 
-58 IKSKLKSLSLYTK
+58 
-71 TILMIITITLIIN
+71 
-84 LVAFSQSFCDFY
+84 
-96 TKHIYRHIANV
+96 
-107 ISRVTDILPFNLG
+107 
-120 EMMMYLAMIMVV
+120 MMYLVMIMAV

-139 ALLITLSVRKL
+139 ALLIVLLVRRL
-150 AALCNKKGNG
+150 AEVYNKKSIG
-160 LFYMKFKHGVA
+160 LFYKKFRHCVA
-171 IYMKVILATIVVTA
+171 VYMKVILATLVVTA
-185 LIYTLNWFIPFRGT
+185 LIYTLNWFIPFRGS

-206 MNMEA
+206 MNVEA
-211 TAKNNAG
+211 TAENNTG
-218 ANDDTSKKA
+218 ANDNISPEATAGESTKA
-227 TVEESAKTNE
+227 NE
-237 NESGDKGV
+237 NVSGGNGV
-245 GASTQSEYTTEDLFA
+245 DISDEREYTTEDLFS
-260 LRTILVNNINSLAEQ
+260 LRAILINNINSLAEQ

-291 EEVVKAMQ
+291 EEVVKAME
-299 GLSDIYPILGGYY
+299 GLSDIYPILDGYY

-344 YTTYMDCGP
+344 YTTYMDYGP

-371 NFISFIAGINS
+371 NFISFLAGTNS
-382 DSKLLAYSSYRYIL
+382 DSRLLAYSSYRYIL
-396 SYVTDECYNAAN
+396 SYVTDECYTAAN
-408 EMYDK
+408 EMYNK

-427 LSIRVELDDQHNTEE
+427 LSARVKLDDQHNIEE
-442 YQENYEANVNK
+442 YQKNYEANVNK

-459 SQAAESVADV
+459 SRAAKSVADV

>member
-1 MVVKNEL
+1 MFRRALTSKH
-8 MCPGRKTKRGTT
+8 
-20 AKTKQMCPGRKTK
+20 
-33 RGTVA
+33 
-38 KTKPPCPAGKST
+38 T

-84 LVAFSQSFCDFY
+84 LVAFSRSFCDFY
-96 TKHIYRHIANV
+96 KKHIYHHIANV
-107 ISRVTDILPFNLG
+107 ISRVTGILPFNLG
-120 EMMMYLAMIMVV
+120 EIMMYLVMIMAV
-132 IMIVALL
+132 IMIVALV
-139 ALLITLSVRKL
+139 ALLIVLSVRRL
-150 AALCNKKGNG
+150 AAVYNRKSIG
-160 LFYMKFKHGVA
+160 LFYKKLRHCVA
-171 IYMKVILATIVVTA
+171 VYMKVILATLVVTA
-185 LIYTLNWFIPFRGT
+185 LIYTLNWFIPFRGS

-206 MNMEA
+206 MNVEA
-211 TAKNNAG
+211 TSGESTK
-218 ANDDTSKKA
+218 ANENMSGDHGVDTSD
-227 TVEESAKTNE
+227 ER
-237 NESGDKGV
+237 
-245 GASTQSEYTTEDLFA
+245 EYTTEDLFS
-260 LRTILVNNINSLAEQ
+260 LRAILINNINSLAEQ

-281 GYIKQDEDMY
+281 GYIKQDENMY
-291 EEVVKAMQ
+291 EEVVKAME
-299 GLSDIYPILGGYY
+299 GLSDIYPILDGYY

-338 EVTINK
+338 EVTVNK
-344 YTTYMDCGP
+344 YTTYMDYGP

-371 NFISFIAGINS
+371 NFIAFLAGTNS
-382 DSKLLAYSSYRYIL
+382 DSGLLAYSSYRYIL
-396 SYVTDECYNAAN
+396 GYVTDECYNAAN

-413 DPEGTLEFLNKQPE
+413 DPEGTLEYLNKQPK
-427 LSIRVELDDQHNTEE
+427 LSALVELDDQHNTEE

>member
-1 MVVKNEL
+1 MFRRAL
-8 MCPGRKTKRGTT
+8 TS
-20 AKTKQMCPGRKTK
+20 
-33 RGTVA
+33 
-38 KTKPPCPAGKST
+38 KPT

-58 IKSKLKSLSLYTK
+58 VKSKLKSLSLYTK

-84 LVAFSQSFCDFY
+84 LVAFSRSFCDFY
-96 TKHIYRHIANV
+96 TKHIYHYIANV
-107 ISRVTDILPFNLG
+107 ISRVTGILPFNLG
-120 EMMMYLAMIMVV
+120 EIMMYLVMIMAV

-139 ALLITLSVRKL
+139 ALLIVLLVRRL
-150 AALCNKKGNG
+150 AAVYNKKSIG
-160 LFYMKFKHGVA
+160 LFYKKFRHCVA
-171 IYMKVILATIVVTA
+171 VYMKVILAMLVVTA
-185 LIYTLNWFIPFRGT
+185 LIYTLNWFIPFRGS

-206 MNMEA
+206 MNVEA
-211 TAKNNAG
+211 IAENNAG
-218 ANDDTSKKA
+218 ANDNISPEA
-227 TVEESAKTNE
+227 TVGESTKANE
-237 NESGDKGV
+237 NVSGDKGV
-245 GASTQSEYTTEDLFA
+245 DTSDEREYTTEDLFS
-260 LRTILVNNINSLAEQ
+260 LRAILINNINSLAEQ

-291 EEVVKAMQ
+291 EEVVKAME
-299 GLSDIYPILGGYY
+299 GLSDIYPILDGYY

-344 YTTYMDCGP
+344 YTTYMDYGP

-371 NFISFIAGINS
+371 NFISFLAGTNS
-382 DSKLLAYSSYRYIL
+382 DSRLLAYSSYRYIL
-396 SYVTDECYNAAN
+396 SYVTDECYTAAN
-408 EMYDK
+408 EMYNK

-427 LSIRVELDDQHNTEE
+427 LSGRVKLDDQHNIEE

>member
-1 MVVKNEL
+1 MFRRALTSKH
-8 MCPGRKTKRGTT
+8 
-20 AKTKQMCPGRKTK
+20 
-33 RGTVA
+33 
-38 KTKPPCPAGKST
+38 T

-84 LVAFSQSFCDFY
+84 LVAFSRSFCDFY
-96 TKHIYRHIANV
+96 TKHIYHHIANV
-107 ISRVTDILPFNLG
+107 ISRVTGILPFNLG
-120 EMMMYLAMIMVV
+120 EIMMYLVMIMAV

-139 ALLITLSVRKL
+139 ALLIVLLVRRL
-150 AALCNKKGNG
+150 AAVYNKKSIG
-160 LFYMKFKHGVA
+160 LFYKKFRHCVA
-171 IYMKVILATIVVTA
+171 VYMKVILATLVVTA
-185 LIYTLNWFIPFRGT
+185 LIYTLNWFIPFRGS

-206 MNMEA
+206 MNVEA
-211 TAKNNAG
+211 TAENNAG
-218 ANDDTSKKA
+218 ANDNISPEATAGERTKANENVSGDNGVDTSD
-227 TVEESAKTNE
+227 ER
-237 NESGDKGV
+237 
-245 GASTQSEYTTEDLFA
+245 EYTTEDLFS
-260 LRTILVNNINSLAEQ
+260 LRAILVNNINSLAEQ

-291 EEVVKAMQ
+291 EEVVKAME
-299 GLSDIYPILGGYY
+299 GLSDIYPILDGYY

-344 YTTYMDCGP
+344 YTTYMDYGP

-371 NFISFIAGINS
+371 NFIAFLAGTNS
-382 DSKLLAYSSYRYIL
+382 DSGLLAYSSYRYIL
-396 SYVTDECYNAAN
+396 GYVTDECYNAAN

-413 DPEGTLEFLNKQPE
+413 DPEGTLEYLNKQPK
-427 LSIRVELDDQHNTEE
+427 LSALVELDDQHNTEE

>member
-1 MVVKNEL
+1 
-8 MCPGRKTKRGTT
+8 
-20 AKTKQMCPGRKTK
+20 
-33 RGTVA
+33 
-38 KTKPPCPAGKST
+38 
-50 KAKGRSYL
+50 
-58 IKSKLKSLSLYTK
+58 
-71 TILMIITITLIIN
+71 MIITITLIIN
-84 LVAFSQSFCDFY
+84 LVAFSRSFCDFY
-96 TKHIYRHIANV
+96 TKHIYHHIANV
-107 ISRVTDILPFNLG
+107 ISRVTGILPFNLG
-120 EMMMYLAMIMVV
+120 EIMMYLVMIMAV

-139 ALLITLSVRKL
+139 ALLIVLLVRRL
-150 AALCNKKGNG
+150 AAVYNKKSIG
-160 LFYMKFKHGVA
+160 LFYKKFRHCVA
-171 IYMKVILATIVVTA
+171 VYMKVILATLVVTA
-185 LIYTLNWFIPFRGT
+185 LIYTLNWFIPFRGS

-206 MNMEA
+206 MNVEA
-211 TAKNNAG
+211 TAENNAG
-218 ANDDTSKKA
+218 ANDNISPEATAGERTKANENVSDDNGVDTSD
-227 TVEESAKTNE
+227 ER
-237 NESGDKGV
+237 
-245 GASTQSEYTTEDLFA
+245 EYTTEDLFS
-260 LRTILVNNINSLAEQ
+260 LRAILINNINSLAEQ

-281 GYIKQDEDMY
+281 GYIKQEEDMY
-291 EEVVKAMQ
+291 EEVVKAME
-299 GLSDIYPILGGYY
+299 GLSDIYPILDGYY

-344 YTTYMDCGP
+344 YTTYMDYGP

-371 NFISFIAGINS
+371 NFISFLAGMNS
-382 DSKLLAYSSYRYIL
+382 DSRLLAYSSYRYIL
-396 SYVTDECYNAAN
+396 SYVTDECYTAAN

-427 LSIRVELDDQHNTEE
+427 LSARVKLDDQHNIEE
-442 YQENYEANVNK
+442 YQKNYEANVNK

>member
-1 MVVKNEL
+1 MFRRALTSKH
-8 MCPGRKTKRGTT
+8 
-20 AKTKQMCPGRKTK
+20 
-33 RGTVA
+33 
-38 KTKPPCPAGKST
+38 T

-84 LVAFSQSFCDFY
+84 LVAFSRSFCDFY
-96 TKHIYRHIANV
+96 TKHIYHHIANV
-107 ISRVTDILPFNLG
+107 ISRVTGILPFNLG
-120 EMMMYLAMIMVV
+120 EIMMYLVMIMAV

-139 ALLITLSVRKL
+139 ALLIVLLVRRL
-150 AALCNKKGNG
+150 AAVYNKKSIG
-160 LFYMKFKHGVA
+160 LFYKKFRHCVA
-171 IYMKVILATIVVTA
+171 VYMKVILATLVVTA
-185 LIYTLNWFIPFRGT
+185 LIYTLNWFIPFRGS

-206 MNMEA
+206 MNVEA
-211 TAKNNAG
+211 TAGERTK
-218 ANDDTSKKA
+218 ANENVSGDNGVDTSD
-227 TVEESAKTNE
+227 ER
-237 NESGDKGV
+237 
-245 GASTQSEYTTEDLFA
+245 EYTTEDLFS
-260 LRTILVNNINSLAEQ
+260 LRAILINNINSLAEQ

-291 EEVVKAMQ
+291 EEVVKAME
-299 GLSDIYPILGGYY
+299 GLSDIYPILDGYY

-344 YTTYMDCGP
+344 YTTYMDYGP

-371 NFISFIAGINS
+371 NFIAFLAGTNS
-382 DSKLLAYSSYRYIL
+382 DSGLLAYSSYRYIL
-396 SYVTDECYNAAN
+396 GYVTDECYNAAN

-413 DPEGTLEFLNKQPE
+413 DPEGTLEYLNKQPK
-427 LSIRVELDDQHNTEE
+427 LSALVELDDQHNTEE